1 MASEDSMASTVSGSS
16 TESLSLSDL
25 QVCRTIR
32 RSPRRFSPVNA
43 TDCSSPAVTNAL
55 LTPEAGE
62 DGENQGLSQA
72 RGKRVLHRAQ
82 DIQQNSN
89 IPTNRVTESATGDA
103 THHDVAKDLRRTIE
117 RQKRQLQVKVK
128 SLGRARDEVAQLK
141 QQLAELEKELEEK
154 EEALNW
160 SQKNEQQYRNWWLNE
175 IQFTKLLLNK
185 IPDPNP
191 DIELVR
197 SSQAHYLG
205 HY

>member
-1 MASEDSMASTVSGSS
+1 MASEDSMASTASGSS
-16 TESLSLSDL
+16 TGSLLSSDL
-25 QVCRTIR
+25 QVYRTIR
-32 RSPRRFSPVNA
+32 RSPRRFSPVTA
-43 TDCSSPAVTNAL
+43 TNRPSLTVTNAFI
-55 LTPEAGE
+55 TPEAGE
-62 DGENQGLSQA
+62 DSEIQRLS
-72 RGKRVLHRAQ
+72 RGKRVLHRVQ

-89 IPTNRVTESATGDA
+89 IPTNRVTESAPGDA

-117 RQKRQLQVKVK
+117 QQKRQLQVKVK
-128 SLGRARDEVAQLK
+128 SLGRARDEVGQLK

-185 IPDPNP
+185 IPDPNR